1 MAESHTLPIR
11 SQAPQRE
18 PDDADAMAQ
27 ALTRLAPATD
37 AEAFTVLRRSFPGS
51 ALCERVAAIGRWRSG

>member
-11 SQAPQRE
+11 SPAPQRAPE
-18 PDDADAMAQ
+18 DADAMTRT
-27 ALTRLAPATD
+27 LTRLAPATD
-37 AEAFTVLRRSFPGS
+37 AEAFTLLRRAFPGS

>member
-11 SQAPQRE
+11 SQAPQRAL
-18 PDDADAMAQ
+18 DDPDAMART
-27 ALTRLAPATD
+27 LTRLAPATD
-37 AEAFTVLRRSFPGS
+37 AEAFAVLRRAFPGS

>member
-11 SQAPQRE
+11 SQALQRA
-18 PDDADAMAQ
+18 PDDADAMARI
-27 ALTRLAPATD
+27 LTRLAPATD
-37 AEAFTVLRRSFPGS
+37 AEAFTVLRRAFPGS